1 MEYYKNLWN
10 MENIAKFKGICP
22 LYCEYVVEGIDYK
35 TVQVALRDHIL
46 DEYEGNI
53 RKSYMKKA
61 KGKKS

>member
-1 MEYYKNLWN
+1 MEYGKYSEIQRN
-10 MENIAKFKGICP
+10 MPP